1 MGWNKMTQHEGTIL
15 RTNRILII
23 NDKHDDDGNDI
34 KWLIDPSWSIG
45 FHVEKLNSDPF
56 KLSEL
61 LQRLRRD
68 SFQMIIF
75 SFSRTREYA
84 DRLHDQ
90 IKRIDSN
97 IRICFLRFDCSPII

>member
-1 MGWNKMTQHEGTIL
+1 MTQQEDTIL

-23 NDKHDDDGNDI
+23 NDKRDDDGNDI
-34 KWLIDPSWSIG
+34 KWLIDPLWSNG
-45 FHVEKLNSDPF
+45 FHVEKVNSNPF

-61 LQRLRRD
+61 LQRLKRD

-75 SFSRTREYA
+75 SFPITREYA

-90 IKRIDSN
+90 IKLIDSD
-97 IRICFLRFDCSPII
+97 IRICFLRLDCSPII

>member
-1 MGWNKMTQHEGTIL
+1 MCWNKMTQQEGTIL
-15 RTNRILII
+15 KTNRILII
-23 NDKHDDDGNDI
+23 NDKYNDDGNDV
-34 KWLIDPSWSIG
+34 KWLISPLRSNG
-45 FHVEKLNSDPF
+45 FNVEKVNSNPF

-75 SFSRTREYA
+75 SFPITREYA

-90 IKRIDSN
+90 S
-97 IRICFLRFDCSPII
+97 